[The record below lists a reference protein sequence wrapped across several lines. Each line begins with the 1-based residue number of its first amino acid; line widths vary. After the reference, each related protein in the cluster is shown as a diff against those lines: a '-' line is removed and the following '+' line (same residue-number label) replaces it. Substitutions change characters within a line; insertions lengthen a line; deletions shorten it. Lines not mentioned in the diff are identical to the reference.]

1 MPAKRARRTRPP
13 RHRLTHLDASGRP
26 RMVDVSAKP
35 ATLRRAVA
43 RGRLQLSP
51 AGWRALHAARGAGKG
66 DPLTVA
72 HVAAVTAAKRTGE
85 WIPLAHPLPIE
96 AVDLAWTKLPRARV
110 LQVEVAVGLRGS
122 TGVEMEALTA
132 CAAALLCV
140 YDMLKAVD
148 RGMVLGPL
156 WLVEKSGG
164 RSGRLRFGDPP
175 VGTARRRG
183 RAGRSTA

>member
-1 MPAKRARRTRPP
+1 MSAKRARRRKPAPP
-13 RHRLTHLDASGRP
+13 ALTHIDARGRP
-26 RMVDVSAKP
+26 RMVDVTAKP
-35 ATLRRAVA
+35 PTLRRAVA
-43 RGRLQLSP
+43 RGRLQLSA
-51 AGWRALHAARGAGKG
+51 AGWRALRATQGAGKG

-72 HVAAVTAAKRTGE
+72 HVAAVAAAKRTGE

-96 AVDLAWTKLPRARV
+96 AVDVTWTKSPRARV

-148 RGMVLGPL
+148 RGMVIGPL
-156 WLVEKSGG
+156 WLAAKSGG
-164 RSGRLRFGDPP
+164 RSGAFRFVDPP
-175 VGTARRRG
+175 MGMARRRG
-183 RAGRSTA
+183 GAGPTKV

>member
-1 MPAKRARRTRPP
+1 
-13 RHRLTHLDASGRP
+13 
-26 RMVDVSAKP
+26 MVDVSAKP
-35 ATLRRAVA
+35 ATLRRAMA
-43 RGRLQLSP
+43 RGRLRMSA

-72 HVAAVTAAKRTGE
+72 HVAAVLAAKRTGE
-85 WIPLAHPLPIE
+85 WIPLAHPLAIE
-96 AVDLAWTKLPRARV
+96 AVDVAWTKLTRARV
-110 LQVEVAVGLRGS
+110 LQVEVVVRVRGS

-156 WLVEKSGG
+156 WLAEKSGG
-164 RSGRLRFGDPP
+164 RSGTHRYGDPP
-175 VGTARRRG
+175 VGVARRRVG
-183 RAGRSTA
+183 AGRSTS